1 MLLAIVMTVS
11 PLFYAP
17 VMYGEYSPAP
27 ALLFGGYSGYNVR
40 VEGFVYWSNYT
51 PAAGVEVRIFATDEL
66 TSETVLSDVDGQFY
80 GEQRYESG
88 QVLVLTIIGQR
99 FRVFIPYFARG
110 LVSLGDFLIDEIE

>member
-1 MLLAIVMTVS
+1 MS

>member
-1 MLLAIVMTVS
+1 MLLAIVITVS

-17 VMYGEYSPAP
+17 VMYSEYSPAP
-27 ALLFGGYSGYNVR
+27 ALLIGGYSSYNVH

-66 TSETVLSDVDGQFY
+66 TSETVLTDVDGQFY
-80 GEQRYESG
+80 GEQRYEAG

-99 FRVFIPYFARG
+99 FRVFIPYFAG
-110 LVSLGDFLIDEIE
+110 GTVSLGDFFVDEIE

>member
-1 MLLAIVMTVS
+1 LAIVMTVS

-17 VMYGEYSPAP
+17 VLQSEYSAAP
-27 ALLFGGYSGYNVR
+27 ALVIRGYNVR

-51 PAAGVEVRIFATDEL
+51 PATGVEVRIFATDEL
-66 TSETVLSDVDGQFY
+66 TSETVLTDVDGQFY
-80 GEQRYESG
+80 GEQRYEAG

-110 LVSLGDFLIDEIE
+110 VVSLGDFLIDETE